1 MGPLL
6 ELALI
11 MFDALSEKLQR
22 VFSRLSSHG
31 TVTEKDLDEALREV
45 RVALLEADVNFRVV
59 REFVNSVRERAQGA
73 GVLQSLSG
81 PQQVIKVVNEE
92 LTNILGGAQ
101 AGLATAPHPPTVVLL
116 LGLKGSGKTTFAAK
130 LGLHLRKQGG
140 KPLLVAADPYRVAAS
155 QQLQTLGRQFSVPV
169 FAGDLSDQKRFAG
182 QALEEA
188 RRIAAS
194 AVIVDSAGYL
204 QLDEDVVEEV
214 QALESA
220 FKPHETL
227 LVVDAMTGQEA
238 VHVAEE
244 FRKAVPVTGF
254 VLTKLD
260 GDARGGAALSIRA
273 MTGLPVKFLGTG
285 ERADALEPFHPERFA
300 SRILGMGDVLTL
312 IEKAQEAIGQDEV
325 AEMGRR
331 MKARQ
336 FDLNDMFTQLR
347 QVQRMGNIGDLLN
360 MIPGLGGV
368 KAKLQAIDLDESFF
382 RQAEAV
388 YFSMTPDERKY
399 PDIINGSRRR
409 RIAAGSG
416 TTAQDVNQL
425 LKQWKEAK
433 KMMQSM
439 ASGKMARML
448 GIR

>member
-1 MGPLL
+1 
-6 ELALI
+6 

-31 TVTEKDLDEALREV
+31 TVSEKDLDEALREV

-59 REFVNSVRERAQGA
+59 RDFITTVRERASGA
-73 GVLQSLSG
+73 EVLRSLTG
-81 PQQVIKVVNEE
+81 PQQVIAIVNEE
-92 LTNILGGAQ
+92 LTNMLGGSQ
-101 AGLATAPHPPTVVLL
+101 ATLATPPQPPAVILL
-116 LGLKGSGKTTFAAK
+116 LGLKGAGKTTFAAK
-130 LGLHLRKQGG
+130 LALHLRKAGG

-155 QQLQTLGRQFSVPV
+155 EQLQILGRQHNVPT
-169 FAGDLSDQKRFAG
+169 FAGDLTDISRLAAA
-182 QALEEA
+182 ALNEA
-188 RRIAAS
+188 RNIGAT

-204 QLDEDVVEEV
+204 QLDEDVVEEL
-214 QALESA
+214 QALEQS

-244 FRKAVPVTGF
+244 FGQATPITGF

-273 MTGLPVKFLGTG
+273 VTGLPIKFIGTG

-312 IEKAQEAIGQDEV
+312 IEKAQAQLGEEDVV
-325 AEMGRR
+325 ALGKR
-331 MKARQ
+331 MKANQ
-336 FDLNDMFTQLR
+336 MDLNDFVSQLQRVR
-347 QVQRMGNIGDLLN
+347 QMGPLGDLIG
-360 MIPGLGGV
+360 MIPGMGNM
-368 KAKLQAIDLDESFF
+368 KRQLQATQIDDTFF
-382 RQAEAV
+382 KHAEAIV
-388 YFSMTPDERKY
+388 FSMTPEERRR
-399 PDIINGSRRR
+399 PEIINGSRRR
-409 RIAAGSG
+409 RIATGSG
-416 TTAQDVNQL
+416 TTPQDVNQL

-433 KMMQSM
+433 KIMQMM
-439 ASGKMARML
+439 ASGRTAKML